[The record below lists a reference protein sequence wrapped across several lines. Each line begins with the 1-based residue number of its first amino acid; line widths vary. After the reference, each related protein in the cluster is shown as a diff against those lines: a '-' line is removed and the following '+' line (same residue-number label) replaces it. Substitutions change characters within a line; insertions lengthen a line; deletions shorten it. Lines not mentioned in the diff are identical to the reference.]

1 VWVDLSEGVG
11 FMGNGWSDLWGRG
24 IEVVGGWWEG
34 SSNQSLGELM
44 SEEAWKAAIRNSSVK
59 YDTLQE
65 AWKTKDSAQILTALA
80 EYREAENE
88 REIAEVN
95 AGYCPAW
102 PPKTEEGR
110 RKYGLT
116 VEEVENLI
124 SKMK

>member
-1 VWVDLSEGVG
+1 
-11 FMGNGWSDLWGRG
+11 
-24 IEVVGGWWEG
+24 
-34 SSNQSLGELM
+34 M

-59 YDTLQE
+59 YDALHE

-80 EYREAENE
+80 EYKEAENE

-110 RKYGLT
+110 MKYGLT

>member
-1 VWVDLSEGVG
+1 
-11 FMGNGWSDLWGRG
+11 
-24 IEVVGGWWEG
+24 
-34 SSNQSLGELM
+34 M
-44 SEEAWKAAIRNSSVK
+44 SEEAWKAAIRNSSK
-59 YDTLQE
+59 MYDALQD
-65 AWKTKDSAQILTALA
+65 AWETKDSAQILTALA
-80 EYREAENE
+80 AYKDAENK

-116 VEEVENLI
+116 AEQVENLI

>member
-1 VWVDLSEGVG
+1 
-11 FMGNGWSDLWGRG
+11 
-24 IEVVGGWWEG
+24 
-34 SSNQSLGELM
+34 M
-44 SEEAWKAAIRNSSVK
+44 SEEAWKAAIRNSSAK
-59 YDTLQE
+59 YEALQDAWDTKE
-65 AWKTKDSAQILTALA
+65 DGQILAALVS
-80 EYREAENE
+80 YKEAEIQ

-116 VEEVENLI
+116 LEEVNDLI